1 MQTNIA
7 LENKFPGDNNDK
19 NMNINQVPTIQIDH

>member
-7 LENKFPGDNNDK
+7 LENKFPGDK